1 MLANNLSP
9 STIHITKEMYS
20 DYKAARVKY
29 EIFLEEERNKKEKS
43 QNNNQKVIIGEEI
56 NSIKLITEK
65 EKTHKFLETE
75 SFQAMKDAEA
85 KNDMSYV
92 KKANALKRSRD
103 ETEDEV
109 KTLRKTLLSLEE
121 KRAKL

>member
-1 MLANNLSP
+1 M
-9 STIHITKEMYS
+9 
-20 DYKAARVKY
+20 
-29 EIFLEEERNKKEKS
+29 
-43 QNNNQKVIIGEEI
+43 
-56 NSIKLITEK
+56 ITEK

-85 KNDMSYV
+85 KNE